1 MKVAVTILA
10 IVAAGLAG
18 QAIWKIDSGVKS
30 PDLAGVTAADAEA
43 ELSAAGFWY
52 VEETTYSNTSETG
65 VVAKQEPAAGDKA
78 SKGSSVTIW
87 VSQGAEKVAVPG
99 RRAAAWSRAPSS
111 RSTRPSAR
119 RSPRGRSSCCRSRN
133 RPKLSAQLRV
143 ARGAAGRAAPP
154 AQFAKPKT

>member
-1 MKVAVTILA
+1 MVTELPLEA
-10 IVAAGLAG
+10 LSPAAGSCLATTPV
-18 QAIWKIDSGVKS
+18 SLV
-30 PDLAGVTAADAEA
+30 LE
-43 ELSAAGFWY
+43 Y

-119 RSPRGRSSCCRSRN
+119 RSPRGRLSCCRSRN

-154 AQFAKPKT
+154 AQFAK